1 MAHYHLL
8 GICGTAMGSL
18 AGMLIERGH
27 RVTGSDANV
36 YPPMSTQLEAMGIP
50 INLGY
55 KAENLTERPDIV
67 VVGNTINRGNPEM
80 EAVLDQR
87 WRHESMTEVLRLE
100 FLINRRVLVV
110 SGTHGKTTTTAL
122 AAWILETAGLN
133 PSFLV
138 GGVAENFGQSF
149 RVTDGDFF
157 VIEGD
162 EYETSFFDKGPKFMH
177 YVPEITILNNVEF
190 DHADM
195 YPDVAAIKLAF
206 QRLIHIIPRSGRLVA
221 GYDSPIVRELSPRAL
236 CPIDSFGLDT
246 SDTPLEWT
254 AKNIQYTDAGMT
266 FTILHRNEPFLECTT
281 PLAGKFNIRNI
292 LAVVATATAWGADPE
307 KIREG
312 LATFKSVKR
321 RMQVR
326 GEINGVTVID
336 DFAHHPTAVRETL
349 DAISQKY
356 AGRRVIA
363 IFEPRSWSSRKKV
376 FQHEYEQAFDAA
388 HRVVLTPIF
397 ESFKLQA
404 DDQFSPQQV
413 ISVLREKGIP
423 ADVIDGAD
431 AIIEQIVPELRE
443 GDVVAIMSNGGFGG
457 IHEKLLTRLKAGL
470 Q

>member
-1 MAHYHLL
+1 
-8 GICGTAMGSL
+8 MGSL

>member
-1 MAHYHLL
+1 
-8 GICGTAMGSL
+8 MGSL

-80 EAVLDQR
+80 EAVLDRR

-236 CPIDSFGLDT
+236 CPIESFGLDT

-254 AKNIQYTDAGMT
+254 AKDIRYTDAGMT

-292 LAVVATATAWGADPE
+292 LAVVAAATAWGADPE

-326 GEINGVTVID
+326 GEINGITVID

-376 FQHEYEQAFDAA
+376 FQHEYEQAFDEA

-431 AIIEQIVPELRE
+431 AIIEKVVPELRE

-457 IHEKLLTRLKAGL
+457 IHEKLLTRLKAGCL
-470 Q
+470 